1 MADFWIMFWPL
12 WLVLLI
18 VLILLL
24 FKKYSKKGGLSRRV
38 RYGIVLVASVTG
50 FLLSV
55 FSNSISEADFFSK
68 LDLLNISLEH
78 RGLSKWDE
86 KFNQFYKEN
95 VIFIDNFYSRDL
107 ERGVTR
113 RDLLADLLKELRKGE
128 QDLDLIL
135 LDILFIDTV
144 IGEDESLISEILFFA
159 EKGKIAL
166 ANDVDPKFQFIRD
179 GLTEK
184 QLGELYGEV
193 NFRSKEGISFYQYL
207 YFDST
212 YHLARKPSLPYLCYK
227 KLNPIQ
233 GLSNDHLIGDFVFNK
248 NNYSDF
254 YSNHFITPH
263 FINDRTIYS
272 GVVQSSDEAEM
283 DSFLTMTYNY
293 WDLNDC
299 LDSLNIHKI
308 LEVLRERKVRN
319 ESMKESTNRN
329 IIVIGSVLDNNDL
342 HQTPFGRVY
351 GIEILLN
358 GLIYMQ
364 LGILKE
370 QSTYVLVSFV
380 IFLFFSI
387 LMYSIKRYSENYIF
401 KEFKL
406 KYLGTLWYLLVKCS
420 DELVFMLTII
430 FWVYWTQN
438 TLFAFNF
445 FFPMLVVLLSSKAVI
460 IVENSQIKN

>member
-1 MADFWIMFWPL
+1 
-12 WLVLLI
+12 
-18 VLILLL
+18 
-24 FKKYSKKGGLSRRV
+24 
-38 RYGIVLVASVTG
+38 
-50 FLLSV
+50 
-55 FSNSISEADFFSK
+55 
-68 LDLLNISLEH
+68 
-78 RGLSKWDE
+78 
-86 KFNQFYKEN
+86 
-95 VIFIDNFYSRDL
+95 
-107 ERGVTR
+107 
-113 RDLLADLLKELRKGE
+113 
-128 QDLDLIL
+128 
-135 LDILFIDTV
+135 
-144 IGEDESLISEILFFA
+144 
-159 EKGKIAL
+159 
-166 ANDVDPKFQFIRD
+166 
-179 GLTEK
+179 
-184 QLGELYGEV
+184 
-193 NFRSKEGISFYQYL
+193 
-207 YFDST
+207 
-212 YHLARKPSLPYLCYK
+212 
-227 KLNPIQ
+227 
-233 GLSNDHLIGDFVFNK
+233 
-248 NNYSDF
+248 
-254 YSNHFITPH
+254 
-263 FINDRTIYS
+263 
-272 GVVQSSDEAEM
+272 
-283 DSFLTMTYNY
+283 
-293 WDLNDC
+293 
-299 LDSLNIHKI
+299 
-308 LEVLRERKVRN
+308 
-319 ESMKESTNRN
+319 MKESTNRN